1 MFDINL
7 LLPFIYFFLVII
19 QSICGIGILVL
30 GTPILLILKF
40 NIIEIFTILLPISIL
55 TSLLNLVFFKINKK
69 KLNMKIDKNS
79 KNLFFLICVP
89 SIFVGIILLWNF
101 NDIINYNLLVS
112 SIIIISFLLTRF
124 NKIFTI
130 LNNKIRLAF
139 LTLIGI
145 VHGLTNSG
153 GSILSL
159 FVISYNKKNVSRYS
173 ITYFYFF
180 LALFQFLIF
189 LIFFKVNFNYF
200 YNLYFFLLIPTGVFI
215 GNYFAKNIDELI
227 YKNLVVFLSLITSFF
242 LIMNEIKIFF

>member
-1 MFDINL
+1 
-7 LLPFIYFFLVII
+7 
-19 QSICGIGILVL
+19 
-30 GTPILLILKF
+30 
-40 NIIEIFTILLPISIL
+40 
-55 TSLLNLVFFKINKK
+55 
-69 KLNMKIDKNS
+69 MKIDKNS

-139 LTLIGI
+139 LALIGI

-159 FVISYNKKNVSRYS
+159 FVISYNKKMYLYS

-180 LALFQFLIF
+180 LH
-189 LIFFKVNFNYF
+189 FFNF
-200 YNLYFFLLIPTGVFI
+200 
-215 GNYFAKNIDELI
+215 
-227 YKNLVVFLSLITSFF
+227 
-242 LIMNEIKIFF
+242 